1 MMTTLCPGKIHL
13 LFLYIE
19 IIVYFNDFHT
29 SPTQDSPK
37 KARVKEHSTPSKISG
52 SARQLVF
59 DTAVYVVLVA

>member
-1 MMTTLCPGKIHL
+1 MMTTLWLGKYIIH
-13 LFLYIE
+13 FFI
-19 IIVYFNDFHT
+19 IIVYSNDFHA

-37 KARVKEHSTPSKISG
+37 KARVKEPSTPSKISG